1 MFSSTQPFWKEKMDA
16 EDALKLLKF
25 ASTIATGVI
34 AGGAIY
40 INVVEHPARM
50 ELDDV
55 QSLHRQWRESFDRAK
70 FLMAGTSLLPIAGGI
85 AAFAIDQAKGK
96 PWLITAGLLAFNVPY
111 TGIAMKPRVIEP
123 IYDYEVAGKKDP
135 GEIRDTVDKWNTFHK
150 VRTIV
155 DLSALA
161 WCVYNLVYN

>member
-1 MFSSTQPFWKEKMDA
+1 MDA

-25 ASTIATGVI
+25 ASTVATGVI

-40 INVVEHPARM
+40 INLVEHPARM

-70 FLMAGTSLLPIAGGI
+70 YLMAGTSLLPIASGI
-85 AAFAIDQAKGK
+85 AAFAIDQTKGK
-96 PWLITAGLLAFNVPY
+96 PWLITAGLLACNVPY
-111 TGIAMKPRVIEP
+111 TAIAMKPRVIDP

-135 GEIRDTVDKWNTFHK
+135 GEVRDTVDEWNTFHK
-150 VRTIV
+150 VRTVV
-155 DLSALA
+155 DLSTLA

>member
-1 MFSSTQPFWKEKMDA
+1 MDA

-25 ASTIATGVI
+25 ASTVATGVI
-34 AGGAIY
+34 AGSAIY
-40 INVVEHPARM
+40 INFVEHPARM

-70 FLMAGTSLLPIAGGI
+70 YMMAGTSLVPMASGI
-85 AAFAIDQAKGK
+85 IAFAINQTKGK
-96 PWLITAGLLAFNVPY
+96 PWLITAGLLAFNLPY
-111 TGIAMKPRVIEP
+111 TAFAMKPRVIES

-135 GEIRDTVDKWNTFHK
+135 GEVRDTVDKWNTFHK
-150 VRTIV
+150 VRTVV
-155 DLSALA
+155 DLSAFA